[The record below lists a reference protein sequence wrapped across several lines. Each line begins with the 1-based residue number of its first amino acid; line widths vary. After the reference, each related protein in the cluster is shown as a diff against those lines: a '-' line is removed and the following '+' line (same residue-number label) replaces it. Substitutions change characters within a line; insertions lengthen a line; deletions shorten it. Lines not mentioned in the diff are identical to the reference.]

1 MMNLS
6 PLQLEGYYARQINF
20 SLKQSIEEKTEFFSP
35 TGLQYIPVNFE
46 EIDPFQMNVA
56 IQGAVRDDD
65 SSRWRFELTI
75 KSTDL
80 EDNNF
85 PYEFEIAVVGY
96 FKSHLENNPKNEH
109 LIRTN
114 GISILYSTAR
124 EMLASASSR
133 SLFPGI
139 LLPSMSFA
147 DSSFV
152 QPEQAT
158 EEAPKNRS
166 KAAKAKK
173 KKVSKKPAAKA
184 SG

>member
-1 MMNLS
+1 MNLS
-6 PLQLEGYYARQINF
+6 PLQLEGYYARQISF
-20 SLKQSIEEKTEFFSP
+20 SLRQNIEENAEFFGP
-35 TGLQYIPVNFE
+35 TGLQYIPVNFG

-56 IQGAVRDDD
+56 MRGAVRDDD

-75 KSTDL
+75 TSADL
-80 EDNNF
+80 EETNF

-147 DSSFV
+147 DTSLI

-158 EEAPKNRS
+158 EESPQNRS
-166 KAAKAKK
+166 EAATAKK
-173 KKVSKKPAAKA
+173 KKISKKPAAKA
-184 SG
+184 KG